1 MHAVAGELLQ
11 KLGTPGAPLAEG
23 LLLRLG
29 EMCAG
34 ASDAAEE
41 EAALDQATSRDALAA
56 QTALGQG
63 IRSMGPQAILQV
75 LPLGLV
81 EASQLIQHCQLL
93 TWALPVLHLLCW
105 PHCIVALERKTQFQ
119 NLPLHCFN
127 CVWGIE
133 VAGMPE
139 KLF

>member
-11 KLGTPGAPLAEG
+11 KLGTSGAPLAEG

-29 EMCAG
+29 EICAG

-81 EASQLIQHCQLL
+81 EASQLTFTMPVVDLGLTCAALSLSASLYCCFRKEDIIPKYTLASFQLRL
-93 TWALPVLHLLCW
+93 GC
-105 PHCIVALERKTQFQ
+105 
-119 NLPLHCFN
+119 
-127 CVWGIE
+127 
-133 VAGMPE
+133 
-139 KLF
+139 

>member
-81 EASQLIQHCQLL
+81 EASQLTL
-93 TWALPVLHLLCW
+93 TLPVVGLGLTC
-105 PHCIVALERKTQFQ
+105 VALSLSASLYCCLRKEDTIPKCTLASFQ
-119 NLPLHCFN
+119 LRL
-127 CVWGIE
+127 GY
-133 VAGMPE
+133 
-139 KLF
+139 

>member
-1 MHAVAGELLQ
+1 MAGELLQ
-11 KLGTPGAPLAEG
+11 KLGSPGAPLAEG

-81 EASQLIQHCQLL
+81 EVSQLS
-93 TWALPVLHLLCW
+93 TVVSRPRLC
-105 PHCIVALERKTQFQ
+105 CMSYSASLS
-119 NLPLHCFN
+119 C
-127 CVWGIE
+127 C
-133 VAGMPE
+133 
-139 KLF
+139 